1 MKLSVNS
8 STLAGIIFSSV
19 LLTACGGG
27 GGSDGGDSKSGT
39 DTPAPQKPPVV
50 VDKPDTTTPVEEPTT
65 PEPTPP
71 VTNPTDPETDP
82 ETPTDSDAA
91 EEELR
96 AGLAVD
102 NFFSME
108 RISCNIGGY
117 EQDQELAQVS
127 NKHANY
133 LKYLYKNANIA
144 NVNPHREDTYADFT
158 DVSGP
163 GNPFFA
169 GAELIDR
176 VRDADYAKN
185 GQLVGENIVKRTEYN
200 PSKGKAS
207 PEEVGIEMAR
217 SLLSAPYHLRSLV
230 NPNFKNS
237 GSSVL
242 TYTPFGTNKDSSFGY
257 VLVSTSSS
265 NEDKAFDSIKPS
277 GITTYPCAAT
287 TGTNTGLYGESPNP
301 VKDTGRNLATD
312 PVGHPVHVKV
322 WQADTIKVSNIKFT
336 DVARNIDIPV
346 QLVDSSNDP
355 YKNTYYEMPEN
366 EAFFMPLTDSLQSC
380 ERGTRKNCGLYGN
393 SKYKVSFDVLSDN
406 KTLLKKEFTF
416 STGDVNY

>member
-1 MKLSVNS
+1 MKLSGNS

-27 GGSDGGDSKSGT
+27 GSDSDDSKSGT

-50 VDKPDTTTPVEEPTT
+50 IDKPDTTAPVEEPTK
-65 PEPTPP
+65 PET
-71 VTNPTDPETDP
+71 PETDP
-82 ETPTDSDAA
+82 TNPEIPADSGI
-91 EEELR
+91 EEDELQ

-108 RISCNIGGY
+108 RIACNIGGY
-117 EQDQELAQVS
+117 GQDQALANVS

-133 LKYLYKNANIA
+133 LRYLYKNANIR

-176 VRDADYAKN
+176 VRSANYIKN
-185 GQLVGENIVKRTEYN
+185 GQVVSENIVKRTEHN
-200 PSKGKAS
+200 PSEGKAT
-207 PEEVGIEMAR
+207 PEKVGIEMAR

-230 NPNFKNS
+230 DPNLKNS

-242 TYTPFGTNKDSSFGY
+242 TYTPYGLKADTSFGY
-257 VLVSTSSS
+257 ILVSTSSS
-265 NEDKAFDSIKPS
+265 NTDNDSKPS
-277 GITTYPCAAT
+277 GITTYPCGAT
-287 TGTNTGLYGESPNP
+287 TGTNTALYGESPSP
-301 VKDTGRNLATD
+301 VKGTGRNLLTD
-312 PVGHPVHVKV
+312 PVGQPVHVKV

-355 YKNTYYEMPEN
+355 YEDTYYELPAN

-380 ERGTRKNCGLYGN
+380 EKGTRKNCGLYGN
-393 SKYKVSFDVLSDN
+393 SKYKVSFDVLTDN